1 MKMKKADVAV
11 AIYIMAAII
20 MFIVPIPSWLLDILL
35 AINISVAL
43 TILFDTRA
51 FEPQRQLRSG
61 KLPSQSEVFLYL
73 WLHL

>member
-43 TILFDTRA
+43 TIRVLRPEGSPMAAVKSPTRKITVW
-51 FEPQRQLRSG
+51 PRS
-61 KLPSQSEVFLYL
+61 
-73 WLHL
+73 

>member
-43 TILFDTRA
+43 TILFATMFSKEVLDMSSS
-51 FEPQRQLRSG
+51 LRCCC
-61 KLPSQSEVFLYL
+61 LPRSSVLR
-73 WLHL
+73 

>member
-43 TILFDTRA
+43 TILFAPMFRIC
-51 FEPQRQLRSG
+51 PSSLRCCC
-61 KLPSQSEVFLYL
+61 LPRSSVLR
-73 WLHL
+73 